1 MSYLILK
8 ILRTGRL
15 SAREFQ
21 RWAICLLW
29 NQIAT
34 TPFSNFV
41 WMFQCAWCSPMFFG
55 SIAIWVVKT
64 DGFVSQP
71 SMPTGPTSFRPFFGQ
86 RILITE
92 LFSWFPNYLG
102 SMLRIPSQTRITA
115 PWWLLVVWWVLASEW
130 LRRCW
135 T

>member
-41 WMFQCAWCSPMFFG
+41 WMFQCAW
-55 SIAIWVVKT
+55 
-64 DGFVSQP
+64 
-71 SMPTGPTSFRPFFGQ
+71 
-86 RILITE
+86 
-92 LFSWFPNYLG
+92 
-102 SMLRIPSQTRITA
+102 
-115 PWWLLVVWWVLASEW
+115 
-130 LRRCW
+130 
-135 T
+135 